1 MSSHVKLLCHHGA
14 TLTLGAFEPGLA
26 VVQIGSLFG
35 LFKVIALIVGAVLL
49 LSSLIWVHADAQ
61 ARGKRGWL
69 VAALVLLLA
78 WPVSLFGWY
87 LLRPELPRGHAGR
100 RRR

>member
-1 MSSHVKLLCHHGA
+1 M
-14 TLTLGAFEPGLA
+14 TLAAFDPGLA
-26 VVQIGSLFG
+26 VVQLGSLFG
-35 LFKVIALIVGAVLL
+35 LLKVLALVVCAVLL
-49 LSSLIWVHADAQ
+49 LLSLIWVHADAQ
-61 ARGKRGWL
+61 ARGKRGWM

-87 LLRPELPRGHAGR
+87 LLRPELPRGHADR